1 MATSRPGAKAGATAR
16 TKTRHRAARKES
28 ALPKRRS
35 RAPRATLRSGDLV
48 ELADRL
54 RDFYGPQSWWPAG
67 SEMEMVFGA
76 LLVQNTAW
84 TGARKALDN
93 LIGAELLNP
102 AAIHATPEATVA
114 ELIRPSGYF
123 NSKARKLKA
132 FAAMVMNETGGS
144 LEELLRRPLNELR
157 PLLLGTYGFG
167 PETADSVCL
176 YAARHPAFVIDAYT
190 RRLLTRLDWLNDTP
204 SYNVLRE
211 AFMSAVEPDTESYA
225 EYHALVI
232 THMKHTCKKR
242 PVCGECPLLDLCP
255 TGQSELGLAPGAVKA
270 VPARRDPAGPPLDW
284 ND

>member
-1 MATSRPGAKAGATAR
+1 MAKAAPKTRTKRRHRPAR
-16 TKTRHRAARKES
+16 TES
-28 ALPKRRS
+28 ALPKQRARS
-35 RAPRATLRSGDLV
+35 PRATLLVEDLV

-93 LIGAELLNP
+93 LIGAEILDP
-102 AAIHATPEATVA
+102 ASIHATPEVTVA

-132 FAAMVMNETGGS
+132 FAAMVMDETGGS
-144 LEELLRRPLNELR
+144 LPELLQRPLDELR
-157 PLLLGTYGFG
+157 PLLLSTYGFG

-176 YAARHPAFVIDAYT
+176 YAARYPAFVIDAYT
-190 RRLLTRLDWLNDTP
+190 RRLLTRLDWLSGTP
-204 SYNVLRE
+204 SYNVLRDV
-211 AFMSAVEPDTESYA
+211 FMAAIAPETERYA

-242 PVCGECPLLDLCP
+242 PICGECPLIDRCP
-255 TGQSELGLAPGAVKA
+255 TGQAELGLAPGAVGA
-270 VPARRDPAGPPLDW
+270 VPRRAPTDPPLDW
-284 ND
+284 NA